1 MKPRLWWKQ
10 VKGDCAFQP
19 LVTIMLL
26 CFEDV
31 TDSSLSCCCSTTAG
45 DKGDPETTLKLVG
58 GMRREGYAVG
68 VFVLALGLGAAS
80 TVTQVS
86 NSQHV

>member
-1 MKPRLWWKQ
+1 
-10 VKGDCAFQP
+10 
-19 LVTIMLL
+19 MLL

-31 TDSSLSCCCSTTAG
+31 ADSSLSCCCCSTTAE
-45 DKGDPETTLKLVG
+45 DKRDPESTLKLVG

-86 NSQHV
+86 NSQHVSGYKPWHESRI